1 MGQVRGIV
9 RVIPVVLVVLLPDCR
24 PHNCAMASC
33 PCRRLWK
40 APRASSHLGLG
51 ARGASHAGGGARPS
65 RAGTLCLLARGISPS
80 ASLFVL
86 MRGRPARLPERERR
100 APGRLCT
107 DGVPSR
113 CPGSHRLP
121 IRCRP
126 PPAAHHTAASA
137 RARSAL
143 HRSGRA
149 EHTRSR
155 PALAPERRP
164 PRSRHPPPAGRM
176 LAWLSART
184 HLIDLAQA
192 VPFVPQQQLQAWFE
206 EGVDARGDLGD

>member
-137 RARSAL
+137 RARVRRSIGAAERSTQGRDPLSHPSADRRAL
-143 HRSGRA
+143 DTRHRRVACWHGSVRGR
-149 EHTRSR
+149 T
-155 PALAPERRP
+155 LLIL
-164 PRSRHPPPAGRM
+164 PR
-176 LAWLSART
+176 LS
-184 HLIDLAQA
+184 HLSLSSN
-192 VPFVPQQQLQAWFE
+192 FKHGLRK
-206 EGVDARGDLGD
+206 G